1 MECSPL
7 SIELVLKHYHI
18 HLKVTVALIRS
29 SKILNFIVEFR
40 KKITIYSTSNKILFI
55 CHRAAWDSY
64 MEDCKA
70 AQQRHFYCFFFC
82 LLSGNQTS
90 RGGSH

>member
-18 HLKVTVALIRS
+18 HLKVTVAMILS
-29 SKILNFIVEFR
+29 SKKLNFIVEFR
-40 KKITIYSTSNKILFI
+40 KKITIYSTSNEILFI